1 MSEILE
7 IRDTCKTSSE
17 LFNSSAFGQYLNI
30 YKKKFVKEL
39 KARKE
44 SEQKEFWLEQLRKL
58 GNNDSNEAL
67 KVALDDLQIITDLDD
82 WLQEVKL
89 SDPVN
94 VGLGS
99 KDIAVN
105 VVDADCV

>member
-1 MSEILE
+1 MASNSIRARILQL
-7 IRDTCKTSSE
+7 CVLSQLVFKQCQPSS
-17 LFNSSAFGQYLNI
+17 SSSSLRCSCSDQCH
-30 YKKKFVKEL
+30 
-39 KARKE
+39 RK
-44 SEQKEFWLEQLRKL
+44 FWLEQLRKL
-58 GNNDSNEAL
+58 GNNDPNEAL

>member
-1 MSEILE
+1 MGNLSKSSQAFIEQNQATEFSCSEP
-7 IRDTCKTSSE
+7 
-17 LFNSSAFGQYLNI
+17 
-30 YKKKFVKEL
+30 
-39 KARKE
+39 
-44 SEQKEFWLEQLRKL
+44 WLEQLRKL

>member
-1 MSEILE
+1 MEISVALVQIPEVLSEMRVEFEAKI
-7 IRDTCKTSSE
+7 
-17 LFNSSAFGQYLNI
+17 I
-30 YKKKFVKEL
+30 YYA
-39 KARKE
+39 KAEAAKE

-58 GNNDSNEAL
+58 GNNDPNEAL